1 MAIARTPTSEWP
13 IGHGIAF
20 DRRNTADQNPARA
33 AVAGKRTR
41 PRSQERTND
50 TMTVTRRLRMGPLGA
65 LVLSLLLAVGMS
77 ATAVAE
83 PFTLNLQNAELRSLI
98 QTVSK
103 RTGRNFIVDPRVNA
117 KITVVS
123 STPVNDRE
131 LYDVFLSVLAVHGYA
146 AVPQGDVT
154 KIVPAVAAKQDAIPS
169 GDTQSGAQLVTRV
182 VTIEHVNAAQ
192 LVPILRP
199 LLPQEGHLA
208 AYQPTNRLIVTDS
221 ADNIQRIMQ
230 IIDRVDRPVESDIDV
245 VRLEHAS
252 ASEIVRILG
261 QLENQAQQGQEQTGG
276 RARLAADTRTNS
288 VLISGSREERL
299 RMRGLIANLDTPLE
313 REGNTRVVYLKYASA
328 EDMTEILQGVS
339 EAEAEAESGDQS
351 AQGGGNRDE
360 DDVVI
365 QADANTNALIL
376 TGPPDRLE
384 GLESIIRQLD
394 IRRAQVLVEAII
406 AEISQ
411 DKAREL
417 GVQFVAADTSGDGDS
432 PAALTSFG
440 SGGSNILEIATESAL
455 PDSGLT
461 LGGLSEG
468 SGGTDFGVLIR
479 ALASDANNNILSTP
493 SLVTLDNEEAEIV
506 VGQNVPFVTG
516 SFSSA
521 QTGGSATNPFQTIER
536 RDVGITLK
544 VKPQIN
550 EGDTVKMN
558 IEQEVSSL
566 SSSAQTTSDV
576 VTNKRSL
583 KTTVL
588 VQDDQT
594 LVLGGLIDDT
604 IRTTDERVPLL
615 GDIPVLGR
623 LFQYQ
628 STNKVKQNLMVF
640 LHPRILREKG
650 LADYYTGEK
659 YNYMRAEQVDRQRRK
674 QTLMIDELPAL
685 PELELRHRDPG
696 LGFGGQDTDDERND
710 DGD

>member
-1 MAIARTPTSEWP
+1 M
-13 IGHGIAF
+13 
-20 DRRNTADQNPARA
+20 TA
-33 AVAGKRTR
+33 
-41 PRSQERTND
+41 
-50 TMTVTRRLRMGPLGA
+50 TRRPSRGPLGA
-65 LVLSLLLAVGMS
+65 LALSLVLAIVVS
-77 ATAVAE
+77 APALAE

-169 GDTQSGAQLVTRV
+169 GEAQSGSQLVTRV
-182 VTIEHVNAAQ
+182 VTVEHVNAAQ

-221 ADNIQRIMQ
+221 GANIQRIMQ

-252 ASEIVRILG
+252 ASEVVRILG
-261 QLENQAQQGQEQTGG
+261 QLASQAQQGQDQTGG

-313 REGNTRVVYLKYASA
+313 REGNTRVMYLKYANA
-328 EDMTEILQGVS
+328 EDMTDILEGVN
-339 EAEAEAESGDQS
+339 EAEVSNGDQS
-351 AQGGGNRDE
+351 GQGGDATSN
-360 DDVVI
+360 DDGVVI
-365 QADANTNALIL
+365 QADANTNALIM

-384 GLESIIRQLD
+384 GLESIVRQLD

-417 GVQFVAADTSGDGDS
+417 GVQFVAADTSGDSDT

-455 PDSGLT
+455 PGSGLT

-468 SGGTDFGVLIR
+468 SSGMDFGVLIR

-516 SFSSA
+516 SFSSN

-550 EGDTVKMN
+550 EGDTVKMD

-566 SSSAQTTSDV
+566 SSSAQTASDV

-623 LFQYQ
+623 LFRYQ

-659 YNYMRAEQVDRQRRK
+659 YNYMRSEQIDRQRKK
-674 QTLMIDELPAL
+674 QTLMIDELPEL

-696 LGFGGQDTDDERND
+696 LGIGGQDDERD
-710 DGD
+710 RD